1 MRLFGEDNRDAITLS
16 GPLKDAYS
24 VAEAFC
30 EELGKRPGLS
40 SGILKTLLL
49 RRIGSSIAA
58 GLRTGERLLG
68 DQGGQGDEDELEEA
82 SVPSLHPLTEPE
94 RDKLEQFVRLLRA
107 AGDDDPKFRAVE
119 RLLLRG
125 TETTGPW
132 LSLGCIVFSQYYDT
146 AAWAAARLS
155 EALPE
160 ETIALYGGAT
170 RSGVY
175 RAGVFERLSREVI
188 KANVTHG
195 QVRLMFGTDA
205 ASEGLNLQKIG
216 TLINLDLPWNPTRLE
231 QRKGRIQRI
240 GQVRDEVWI
249 CNLRYRDSVEDRVHQ
264 LLSERL
270 RAISN
275 LFGQLPDTLEDVW
288 IAAALRRDA
297 ELQQLIDQVPDQHPF
312 ALRYDRIAVEPEA
325 WESCREVL
333 DAQSQ
338 LELLLRGW

>member
-1 MRLFGEDNRDAITLS
+1 MARRFFELHNPFIRHIVRRTREALETAIDPQTNEPYLRPVRVRLFGEDNRDAITLS
-16 GPLKDAYS
+16 GPRKDAYS

-30 EELGKRPGLS
+30 EEPGKRPGLS

-125 TETTGPW
+125 TEDTGPW

-231 QRKGRIQRI
+231 QRKGRSQAAQEGADAKKFDVVDEGDVQAAGDFAAHFAGLREQR
-240 GQVRDEVWI
+240 
-249 CNLRYRDSVEDRVHQ
+249 VEDGEH
-264 LLSERL
+264 
-270 RAISN
+270 
-275 LFGQLPDTLEDVW
+275 LFC
-288 IAAALRRDA
+288 
-297 ELQQLIDQVPDQHPF
+297 
-312 ALRYDRIAVEPEA
+312 
-325 WESCREVL
+325 CR
-333 DAQSQ
+333 
-338 LELLLRGW
+338 